1 MMKEEV
7 PQGKSDYPVDDLCTA
22 RGSDVA
28 TQVPSLY
35 WYLLR

>member
-7 PQGKSDYPVDDLCTA
+7 PQGYSDYPVDDLCTA

-28 TQVPSLY
+28 MQAPDFY
-35 WYLLR
+35 RYPLR